1 MFQPE
6 KEDTIDSKFI
16 LIKIISFDT
25 LQNMF
30 KVEYID
36 QQDSNKKSY
45 CFYLNLY
52 NQKFFF
58 KDSIKGSKLFKQA
71 EDSGWQLDLKH

>member
-1 MFQPE
+1 
-6 KEDTIDSKFI
+6 
-16 LIKIISFDT
+16 
-25 LQNMF
+25 MF
-30 KVEYID
+30 KVEHID
-36 QQDSNKKSY
+36 QQDENKKSY

-71 EDSGWQLDLKH
+71 EDSGWQLDLKHQIKVQINDFKKQEEYGILDHFTKYT